1 MQKKNAHYNQK
12 LTLGDIIV
20 FRSMFGDLSSPFP
33 EIDAFVFDWLSDC
46 SLLSAT
52 KTHFSP
58 SFQYLFKI
66 D

>member
-33 EIDAFVFDWLSDC
+33 EIDAFVFD
-46 SLLSAT
+46 
-52 KTHFSP
+52 
-58 SFQYLFKI
+58 
-66 D
+66 